1 MELSISPRR
10 AFQIGFIVCTLLAG
24 VYLALFMFS
33 IGLSGTGTGDTA
45 ELEIYVGQGSLRV
58 EHAGNEFRD
67 DSGFSDGSGTY
78 RYDRTWDESN
88 ESVSKNFVVEG
99 GKGTIYDRDITL
111 ISGSGVNRLYR
122 VTNIEGDYE
131 SSVETTFELNLSES
145 TVTINVGNGIA
156 KLDLR
161 VMNKTDHG
169 PATMEE
175 VQAYGNFTIRSY
187 YSLSAE
193 EQEAAVNQDPLAFCI
208 ELDKDNI
215 LDDTVPDAVYIAPVG
230 YKMINGKLFK
240 DVTT

>member
-1 MELSISPRR
+1 MLGIL
-10 AFQIGFIVCTLLAG
+10 Q
-24 VYLALFMFS
+24 
-33 IGLSGTGTGDTA
+33 
-45 ELEIYVGQGSLRV
+45 LEIYVGQGSLRV
-58 EHAGNEFRD
+58 EHDGNTFRD

-78 RYDRTWDESN
+78 RYDRVWDESN

-161 VMNKTDHG
+161 VMKKSDHG

-175 VQAYGNFTIRSY
+175 VQAYGNFTMRSY
-187 YSLSAE
+187 YNLSAE